1 MASTPSASAL
11 SAVLRCRGNIWTR
24 NPQTKR
30 PASAA
35 YSLGL
40 AGGTLSDSPAER
52 SGSSRGSEWRILRG
66 GDRLVSVGG
75 LSVSCRWDTGEN
87 EAPTE
92 DVFRKN
98 YKLCFSK
105 LFQSSQSA
113 APSGQNA
120 LLRQVL
126 FTLSSTL
133 QGGDLSQI
141 IHLIIPATSA
151 TQRASAQGHR
161 HLPAG
166 VLKLSVTINSQL
178 KVQNPFSSLT
188 SLVSCLI
195 FSKGQM
201 HQQMKSISTDLPQ
214 ENAQIQKSSENSCDS
229 GGEMTHDPPD

>member
-40 AGGTLSDSPAER
+40 AGGTLRDSE
-52 SGSSRGSEWRILRG
+52 SEWRIFPG
-66 GDRLVSVGG
+66 GDRLVSAVG

-87 EAPTE
+87 EGSTE

-98 YKLCFSK
+98 DKLCFSK
-105 LFQSSQSA
+105 LSQSSQSV

-120 LLRQVL
+120 LLRQLL
-126 FTLSSTL
+126 FTLSSTP
-133 QGGDLSQI
+133 QGGDLFSQI

-151 TQRASAQGHR
+151 TQRVSAQGHR

-166 VLKLSVTINSQL
+166 VLKLSITINSQL
-178 KVQNPFSSLT
+178 KVPNPVSSLT
-188 SLVSCLI
+188 SLVSWLI
-195 FSKGQM
+195 FSKRQM
-201 HQQMKSISTDLPQ
+201 HQQMKSISTNLPQ
-214 ENAQIQKSSENSCDS
+214 ENAQIHKSSENSCDS
-229 GGEMTHDPPD
+229 GGEMTHDPSD